1 MDFFLR
7 TKRDVNDPFQA
18 EQGISTP
25 YFWQDGTNDLQ
36 VDTNGDFALVQGV
49 NCLSQEMCK
58 ILVTERGSNLFFSLY
73 GTNLQ
78 NLIGQKLSLQ
88 EVQAKVTTE
97 VTDGLQIYQYLNQSN
112 PNLDEQITT
121 LSTLSVTV
129 NSTNSVSVQFNVITG
144 SGKTVGT
151 ALTVG

>member
-1 MDFFLR
+1 MQRSSLLKLTNPLSIRLLMLLRRKILEYNLMDFFLR

-97 VTDGLQIYQYLNQSN
+97 VTDGLQIYQ
-112 PNLDEQITT
+112 
-121 LSTLSVTV
+121 
-129 NSTNSVSVQFNVITG
+129 
-144 SGKTVGT
+144 
-151 ALTVG
+151 